1 MFAMQVWLLISGL
14 FYLGVIPVL
23 FISWLEFFRQ
33 DEDNLTQQEQKISMF
48 MIAIAS
54 LFWIIALPFAYIELL
69 DKFKR
74 SSRAA
79 QLYQKMLEASKSQ
92 QLSSND
98 EVQFSNH

>member
-1 MFAMQVWLLISGL
+1 MQVLLLISGL
-14 FYLGVIPVL
+14 FYVAVIPVL
-23 FISWLEFFRQ
+23 FISWLEFFNCDR
-33 DEDNLTQQEQKISMF
+33 DNLTRQEQQISVI

-54 LFWIIALPFAYIELL
+54 GLWVIALPFAYLELL

-79 QLYQKMLEASKSQ
+79 QLYQQMLETPKSQ
-92 QLSSND
+92 SD